1 MAFLDDA
8 GHPDHDRRR
17 EVPGEGWAI
26 VLYDDDL
33 LTLRHVLCALRRIAG
48 LSHDAAV
55 EVTWQ
60 ASLKGRAVVTITSFA
75 EADRIAAEL
84 VAEQLPVEL
93 LPC

>member
-8 GHPDHDRRR
+8 GSPDQDRRR

-26 VLYDDDL
+26 VLHDDDL
-33 LTLRHVLCALRRIAG
+33 LTLRQVLCALRRIAG
-48 LSHDAAV
+48 LTHDAAV

-60 ASLKGRAVVTITSFA
+60 ASLRGRAIITITTFE

-84 VAEQLPVEL
+84 AGEKLPVEL